1 MIPQVPFIRR
11 ANSDSTE
18 DSICMICFRTV
29 GHGSETDLIEA
40 ERNHDCNRSIE
51 AECVRSEQFLYGP
64 V

>member
-18 DSICMICFRTV
+18 DSICMICFLTV
-29 GHGSETDLIEA
+29 GQGSETDLIEA
-40 ERNHDCNRSIE
+40 EQNHDCDRSIE